1 MRFLLKSIWFSAL
14 CALILMSDI
23 KMSMAQN
30 VAPESSVKE
39 NQAVSQGRNPRL
51 IHRFEF
57 PVSSGPSWDILR
69 RATYGLKKE
78 DLQTVAVRICSEQN
92 LLLSIPSAVNNPFEI
107 VEGFFKEKFS
117 DKNNLPAFLFLRAED
132 CGGSKAANMYAVEV
146 WAMRKDSP
154 LPPHVESYRYEQVK
168 MLSLG
173 FDPAKCST
181 AKTDSVKAAQNLIKR
196 MRADNNSYGIIIG
209 YRFDE
214 KTNPKLRKG
223 MEQAENLM
231 KKSGLPKA
239 RYAVSYQLWHADD
252 SPCSGKPIEKP
263 SVIFI
268 TKME

>member
-1 MRFLLKSIWFSAL
+1 
-14 CALILMSDI
+14 
-23 KMSMAQN
+23 
-30 VAPESSVKE
+30 
-39 NQAVSQGRNPRL
+39 
-51 IHRFEF
+51 
-57 PVSSGPSWDILR
+57 
-69 RATYGLKKE
+69 
-78 DLQTVAVRICSEQN
+78 
-92 LLLSIPSAVNNPFEI
+92 
-107 VEGFFKEKFS
+107 
-117 DKNNLPAFLFLRAED
+117 
-132 CGGSKAANMYAVEV
+132 MYAVEV
-146 WAMRKDSP
+146 WAMSKDSP
-154 LPPHVESYRYEQVK
+154 LPPHVESCSYEQVK

-181 AKTDSVKAAQNLIKR
+181 AKTDSVRAAQNLIKR

-209 YRFDE
+209 YHFDE

-223 MEQAENLM
+223 MKQAENLM